1 MLYVYAADGEK
12 RRNFFLKN
20 QHVQFLLFFHMMKYG
35 LEDGTWPAGTSQYEK
50 RGAAVEVPQWD
61 MTACIQCNQCAYVCP
76 HAAIR
81 PILLDEAEA
90 YDGPSLVI
98 CYCPCIEHGMK
109 RGMGLSQEA
118 EKDAVQSGY
127 WQLYRYN
134 PDLAEQGKNPF
145 QLDYSKEPNGEFQT
159 FIKGQNRYASL
170 KLSFPEKADGLYEK
184 AEADAKHR
192 FETYKELADD

>member
-1 MLYVYAADGEK
+1 MMAMSYGYVYVAQVAMGADQAQT
-12 RRNFFLKN
+12 LK
-20 QHVQFLLFFHMMKYG
+20 
-35 LEDGTWPAGTSQYEK
+35 
-50 RGAAVEVPQWD
+50 
-61 MTACIQCNQCAYVCP
+61 
-76 HAAIR
+76 AIR
-81 PILLDEAEA
+81 EAEA

-170 KLSFPEKADGLYEK
+170 KLSFPEKADGLYESIALK
-184 AEADAKHR
+184 LTRNWLTTNR
-192 FETYKELADD
+192 FVQRTFSNITSGWAVLTAHPNVSLLAIHGLFQYNTGR